1 MKKYSIGLLPFY
13 LASSIVA
20 FIVTIPILTTSIGFF
35 ENTTEYFNILKNSIL
50 LLYIKNSFLLLLSIL
65 TLTFIFGFI
74 SSYLVSFY
82 EFPGSE
88 FFKWSLVL
96 SFAVPG
102 YIFGYSL
109 SAFFENYGI
118 AYSILTNLFGES
130 NYNSIIPNLDG
141 FLGTV
146 ISLSLTLY
154 GYIFI
159 LTRTTFVYQST
170 NLIDVG
176 RNLGFSKFKS
186 FTKIIIPSAR
196 PSIVVGLSLVA
207 METLSDFGTVSFFNI
222 PTLTTGIYNA
232 WVSFDDLTSANRL
245 AFILIL
251 FIFLFFLIENLSRKK
266 AQYHN
271 YRNDGL
277 NIPKRKRLK
286 GMNSILAFLFCFFI
300 FFVSFIFPV
309 SQMFYW
315 TLKYPTYLNS
325 IDFWDLNINTL
336 YLVTTS
342 SLILL
347 LTSFASNFS
356 NRITKSKYLELLNTL
371 SVSGYALPGVILSI
385 ALITFIS
392 WFSDLSGLNI
402 KSIFIG
408 STLGLI
414 TAYFIRFYSL
424 SFNSLR
430 SNYLKI
436 NINVDESAYLLGYN
450 KYAVFSKVHIPILR
464 RSCFL
469 IIALVAIEII
479 KELPITLILRP
490 FNFETFATVAFSYA
504 EQDLLEAAAFPSL
517 CLLMWSTLFIFFSFK
532 FFLLEKE

>member
-1 MKKYSIGLLPFY
+1 M
-13 LASSIVA
+13 A